1 MFHLTGRIIFYVQL
15 DVSILEGMLSF
26 KMFRLCL
33 CSKLDWD
40 SYIFCIAFSVLDPRF
55 VIIRSSMLC
64 CCNVWTGA
72 PSYWDKLQEQV

>member
-15 DVSILEGMLSF
+15 NVSILEGMLSF

-40 SYIFCIAFSVLDPRF
+40 SYIFCIAFSVLDP
-55 VIIRSSMLC
+55 
-64 CCNVWTGA
+64 
-72 PSYWDKLQEQV
+72 